1 MQLIKRR
8 KIKPKFN
15 RFSIFQSM
23 PKDGKDG
30 KDGITGNTGQTGQ
43 DGNDGF
49 SVVDAFQV
57 DDKSFKLKFSNG
69 QYSQKIDLPLP
80 KSRPGVDGQDGKDG
94 NPGNPGQPGAN
105 APTIVDIQA
114 FSRRIIFRF
123 SDGSEIAVPLRF
135 PSGTTDN
142 PALGFGGSEPTV
154 RDIIGVGAISVE
166 DRHGIFFISV
176 ENDDTIGLPYY
187 FVKSDLVVTIPKFR
201 QHLTVGDLTIEGE
214 MIVEGELQVI

>member
-1 MQLIKRR
+1 MQLVKRR
-8 KIKPKFN
+8 KIKPKYN
-15 RFSIFQSM
+15 RFSIFQSP
-23 PKDGKDG
+23 PKNGKDG
-30 KDGITGNTGQTGQ
+30 KDGITGNTGEAGKDGSDGQ
-43 DGNDGF
+43 DGL
-49 SVVDAFQV
+49 SCVDAFQV

-69 QYSQKIDLPLP
+69 AFSQKIALPEP
-80 KSRPGVDGQDGKDG
+80 KSRPGADGQDGQAGK
-94 NPGNPGQPGAN
+94 PGNPGVS
-105 APTIVDIQA
+105 APSIVDIQA
-114 FSRRIIFRF
+114 FSRRIIFKF

-142 PALGFGGSEPTV
+142 PALGFGAEQPTV

-187 FVKSDLVVTIPKFR
+187 FVKSDLTVTIPKFR

>member
-8 KIKPKFN
+8 KIKPKYN
-15 RFSIFQSM
+15 RFSVYQLPPK
-23 PKDGKDG
+23 PKDGIDG
-30 KDGITGNTGQTGQ
+30 KPGIEGKPGEVGAP
-43 DGNDGF
+43 GL
-49 SVVDAFQV
+49 SVIDAFQV

-69 QYSQKIDLPLP
+69 QFSQKLDLPVP
-80 KSRPGVDGQDGKDG
+80 ESRPGVNGKDG
-94 NPGNPGQPGAN
+94 DNGKPGNPGKPGTH

-114 FSRRIIFRF
+114 FSRRVIFKF

-135 PSGTTDN
+135 PAGDANN

-187 FVKSDLVVTIPKFR
+187 FVKSDLTVTIPKFR